1 MPDDWTFGY
10 RADIGYTHG
19 YYRDLSPVML
29 EFALLSKMQS
39 HRVGSPLRYLELGYG
54 QGVSLN
60 VHAATVPGEYWGTDF
75 NPAQAAN
82 AMDLAAASGAGI
94 RVLDSSFEEL
104 AARDDLPV
112 FDIIVLHG
120 IWSWVSDANRRIIV
134 KIARQHLAI
143 GGILYISYNSTPGW
157 SAAMP
162 LRHLMNLHA
171 DLASS
176 EALGVLSEVDGA
188 LAFAQSVVD
197 SKAGYFK
204 ANPAVADRLAKIKKQ
219 DRNYVA
225 HEYFNT
231 DWLPMPFSDVA
242 EYLSE
247 AKLSFAASANFIEHH
262 DGMNFTAGQQKLLND
277 IKHPIL
283 KESVRDYM
291 VNQQFRKD
299 IWVKGARPMPP
310 HEQAARVKEHS
321 FVLMT
326 PVADVPLSI
335 NGVLGETKLQEEA
348 FLPVLELLARDSFAP
363 KTGAELLAGP
373 PKQNHAQIMQVL
385 ALLIG
390 SGHVCPTQSA
400 TQFKLAQPSSNALN
414 AFLIGNAEY
423 SSDTMFLASPVIG
436 GAVGVTR
443 FQQLFLKSIKNDRKS
458 PAEWAAD
465 AWSSLDAQG
474 QRLIRAGKTVETK
487 EENLSALVDMA
498 VDFHGKRLPIMKA
511 LGITQ

>member
-1 MPDDWTFGY
+1 MSDDWTFGY

-19 YYRDLSPVML
+19 YYRELSPVML

-39 HRVGSPLRYLELGYG
+39 HRVGRPLRYLELGYG
-54 QGVSLN
+54 QGLSLN

-82 AMDLAAASGAGI
+82 AKDLAAASGAHI

-104 AARDDLPV
+104 ATRDDLPV

-120 IWSWVSDANRRIIV
+120 IWSWISDANRRAIV
-134 KIARQHLAI
+134 KIVRQRLAI

-171 DLASS
+171 DLASG
-176 EALGVLSEVDGA
+176 EALGVLSKVDGA

-204 ANPAVADRLAKIKKQ
+204 ANPAVTDRLKKIKEQ
-219 DRNYVA
+219 NRHYVA
-225 HEYFNT
+225 HEYFNA

-262 DGMNFTAGQQKLLND
+262 DGMNLTADQQKLLND

-310 HEQAARVKEHS
+310 HVQAARMKEHS

-326 PVADVPLSI
+326 PAADVPLTVK
-335 NGVLGETKLQEEA
+335 GVLGETKLQEDL
-348 FLPVLELLARDSFAP
+348 FLPVLELLASNAFAP
-363 KTGAELLAGP
+363 KTGAELLAGS
-373 PKQNHAQIMQVL
+373 PKQNYAQMSQVL

-390 SGHVCPTQSA
+390 SGHVSPTQVSA
-400 TQFKLAQPSSNALN
+400 QSKQAQATSDALN
-414 AFLIGNAEY
+414 ASLIANAEF
-423 SSDTMFLASPVIG
+423 SSDTTFLASPLIG

-443 FQQLFLKSIKNDRKS
+443 FQQLFLKSIKGGRKT
-458 PAEWAAD
+458 PAEWASD
-465 AWSSLDAQG
+465 AWKPLAAQG
-474 QRLIRAGKTVETK
+474 QRLVMEGKTVEGV
-487 EENLSALVDMA
+487 EENISALRTMA
-498 VDFHGKRLPIMKA
+498 EDFGTKRLATLRA
-511 LGITQ
+511 LKIV

>member
-10 RADIGYTHG
+10 RADVGYTHG

-39 HRVGSPLRYLELGYG
+39 YRVGKPLRYLELGYG

-82 AMDLAAASGAGI
+82 AMDMAVASGANV
-94 RVLDSSFEEL
+94 RVLDASFEEL
-104 AARDDLPV
+104 AARDDLPM
-112 FDIIVLHG
+112 FDVIVLHG
-120 IWSWVSDANRRIIV
+120 IWSWVSEVNRRIIV
-134 KIARQHLAI
+134 KIARRHLAI

-176 EALGVLSEVDGA
+176 EASGVLSEVDGA

-197 SKAGYFK
+197 SKAGYFR
-204 ANPAVADRLAKIKKQ
+204 ANPAVAERLVKIKEQ
-219 DRNYVA
+219 NRNYVA

-231 DWLPMPFSDVA
+231 DWLPMAFSDVV

-262 DGMNFTAGQQKLLND
+262 DGMNFTPEQQRLLND
-277 IKHPIL
+277 IKHPVL

-310 HEQAARVKEHS
+310 HEQATRVKEHS

-326 PVADVPLSI
+326 PVADVPLKI
-335 NGVLGETKLQEEA
+335 MGVLGETKLQEEA
-348 FLPVLELLARDSFAP
+348 FLPVLELLARSGFAP

-373 PKQNHAQIMQVL
+373 PKQSHAQIMQVL

-390 SGHVCPTQSA
+390 SGHVCPTQSPA
-400 TQFKLAQPSSNALN
+400 QFKLAQPTSNALN
-414 AFLIGNAEY
+414 ASLIANAEY
-423 SSDTMFLASPVIG
+423 SSETMFLASPLIG
-436 GAVGVTR
+436 GAVSVTR
-443 FQQLFLKSIKNDRKS
+443 FQQLFLKSIKRGRKT
-458 PAEWAAD
+458 PAELAAD
-465 AWSSLDAQG
+465 AWISLDAQG
-474 QRLIRAGKTVETK
+474 QRLIKSGKTVETK
-487 EENLSALVDMA
+487 EENLSALLDMA
-498 VDFHGKRLPIMKA
+498 TDFHSKRLPIMKA
-511 LGITQ
+511 LGIAQ

>member
-39 HRVGSPLRYLELGYG
+39 HRVGRPLRYLELGYG
-54 QGVSLN
+54 QGLSLN

-82 AMDLAAASGAGI
+82 AMDMAAASGANVQ
-94 RVLDSSFEEL
+94 VLDASFEEL
-104 AARDDLPV
+104 AMRNDLPV

-120 IWSWVSDANRRIIV
+120 IWSWVSEANRRVIV
-134 KIARQHLAI
+134 KIARHHLAI

-176 EALGVLSEVDGA
+176 EASGVLSEVDGA

-204 ANPAVADRLAKIKKQ
+204 ANPAVADRLAKIKEQ
-219 DRNYVA
+219 NRNYVA

-242 EYLSE
+242 QYLSE
-247 AKLSFAASANFIEHH
+247 AKLSFAASSNFIEHH
-262 DGMNFTAGQQKLLND
+262 DGMNFTADQQKLLND

-310 HEQAARVKEHS
+310 HEQATRVREHS
-321 FVLMT
+321 FVLLT
-326 PVADVPLSI
+326 PVAEVPLSI
-335 NGVLGETKLQEEA
+335 MGVLGETKLQEEA
-348 FLPVLELLARDSFAP
+348 FLPVLELLASNGFAP

-390 SGHVCPTQSA
+390 SGHVCPTQSPA
-400 TQFKLAQPSSNALN
+400 QSKLAQPTSNALN
-414 AFLIGNAEY
+414 AWLMANAEF
-423 SSDTMFLASPVIG
+423 SSDTLFLASPLVG
-436 GAVGVTR
+436 GAIGATR
-443 FQQLFLKSIKNDRKS
+443 FQQLFMRSIKQARKT
-458 PAEWAAD
+458 PQEWAAD

-474 QRLIRAGKTVETK
+474 QRLIKGGKTVETK
-487 EENLSALVDMA
+487 EENLSALLEMA
-498 VDFHGKRLPIMKA
+498 VDFQGKRLPIMKA
-511 LGITQ
+511 LGIAQ